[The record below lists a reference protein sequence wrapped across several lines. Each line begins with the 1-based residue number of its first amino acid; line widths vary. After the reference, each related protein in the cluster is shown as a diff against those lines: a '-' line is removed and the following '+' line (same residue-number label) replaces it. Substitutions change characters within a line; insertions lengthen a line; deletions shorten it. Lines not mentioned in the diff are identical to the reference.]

1 MEIQFTGEILNY
13 HIYTQIISI
22 LHVSKFESAISNVIK
37 RFMCHL
43 FQSFCTKSQFYHMSF
58 DTDTFFVAGCM
69 TIHLLDT

>member
-37 RFMCHL
+37 RFISIIL
-43 FQSFCTKSQFYHMSF
+43 YKKSILSHVFRH
-58 DTDTFFVAGCM
+58 
-69 TIHLLDT
+69 